1 MKKQLS
7 RRTFLNYSAAAVGTV
22 PFINPVNV
30 FGNKSKETQPME
42 IHLFSKHLQFLDYKD
57 MADAAAEMGF
67 AGLDLTVRPKGH
79 VEPER
84 VEEDLPKAVE
94 AIKKAG
100 LKTVLM
106 TTAITDAKV
115 PVNRKVLE
123 TAAKQ
128 GFKCY
133 RTGWLKYP
141 KDKEIPGAVE
151 EFKVMMK
158 DLGKL
163 NKEVGIVGAY
173 QNHSGLYV
181 GAAIWEI
188 WEILEKANE
197 EYLGCQYDIRHAS
210 VEGGKS
216 WPTGLRLIR
225 PRIKTIILKDYK
237 WVKENGKW
245 KLINTPLG
253 EGMVDFISY
262 FKLLKEYKINLP
274 VSLHLEYDLGGAN
287 HGKREISISK
297 EEVFKA
303 MRKDLKTARELW
315 EKA

>member
-1 MKKQLS
+1 MKKQLN
-7 RRTFLNYSAAAVGTV
+7 RRSFLNYSAAALGTV
-22 PFINPVNV
+22 PFISPINA
-30 FGNKSKETQPME
+30 FGYNSSAVAPQE
-42 IHLFSKHLQFLDYKD
+42 IFLFSKHLQFLDYKD

-79 VEPER
+79 VLPEN
-84 VEEDLPKAVE
+84 VEEDLPKAVKE
-94 AIKKAG
+94 MKKAG
-100 LKTVLM
+100 LKINLM
-106 TTAITDAKV
+106 TTAITDASV
-115 PVNRKVLE
+115 PVNKKVLK
-123 TAAKQ
+123 TAAKL

-141 KDKEIPGAVE
+141 KDQEIPAAVE
-151 EFKVMMK
+151 EFKVQMK
-158 DLGKL
+158 ALGEL
-163 NKEVGIVGAY
+163 NEEVGIVGAY

-188 WEILEKANE
+188 WEILKNADPEFF
-197 EYLGCQYDIRHAS
+197 GCQYDIRHAS

-216 WPTGLRLIR
+216 WPTGLKLIK

-237 WVKENGKW
+237 WIEENGKW

-287 HGKREISISK
+287 HGQKEISISK

-303 MRKDLKTARELW
+303 MRKDLKTAKELW